1 LLNDSSK
8 NKKAPDS
15 LSTRGFVFCSLLLKK
30 FLKLL
35 TSSADYFFAGS
46 ATGAAGAVGAA
57 AGFLSLSST

>member
-1 LLNDSSK
+1 MNQK
-8 NKKAPDS
+8 IQVKTKKPLIVY
-15 LSTRGFVFCSLLLKK
+15 LSGALSLL
-30 FLKLL
+30 LL